1 MQWIHTEQWDAVP
14 TDGSTTAQAYEKI
27 VEEKVEQLFPEKT
40 IRITNK
46 DQDFITA
53 ELKTLDRKKKS
64 EWSKKGRSALYIQLR
79 KEFRQKIQTCRI
91 CLSEE
96 MCV

>member
-14 TDGSTTAQAYEKI
+14 TDGSTTAQVSAYEKI

-46 DQDFITA
+46 DKDFITA
-53 ELKTLDRKKKS
+53 ELKTIEK
-64 EWSKKGRSALYIQLR
+64 YVQ
-79 KEFRQKIQTCRI
+79 C
-91 CLSEE
+91 
-96 MCV
+96 